1 MFMRKHHV
9 FKLAFSV
16 VFQCILWV
24 QSSDG
29 FAQVSA
35 TKPYKIL
42 VPFAAGGSSDV
53 MARNLAKQLSEQ
65 TNTPYFV
72 DNKPGGGGGVAIEA
86 VAKANPDGHT
96 LLYGTIGT
104 NGVAPVLFKNF
115 PVDPVKDLQPISI
128 LAFNPSV
135 LIVNSTLPIH
145 SVKELILYAKNN
157 PGKLTYASA
166 GNGSIS
172 HLAGELLKTT
182 AGIDLVHV
190 PYKGGGA
197 AVNDLMSGNVSM
209 MIETITNAMTL
220 VQSGKMRALAVTS
233 SKPWPSNPELPTFQ
247 QAGLPGYEVDS
258 WTGLFTSSATPRSLV
273 DKLNAEVAKATQN
286 ESYKKSMT
294 AIGVEAASSTPEEFA
309 AFVNNELVKWAK
321 VIKLTGTKID

>member
-1 MFMRKHHV
+1 M
-9 FKLAFSV
+9 
-16 VFQCILWV
+16 
-24 QSSDG
+24 
-29 FAQVSA
+29 
-35 TKPYKIL
+35 
-42 VPFAAGGSSDV
+42 
-53 MARNLAKQLSEQ
+53 
-65 TNTPYFV
+65 
-72 DNKPGGGGGVAIEA
+72 
-86 VAKANPDGHT
+86 
-96 LLYGTIGT
+96 
-104 NGVAPVLFKNF
+104 
-115 PVDPVKDLQPISI
+115 
-128 LAFNPSV
+128 
-135 LIVNSTLPIH
+135 
-145 SVKELILYAKNN
+145 
-157 PGKLTYASA
+157 
-166 GNGSIS
+166 
-172 HLAGELLKTT
+172 KTT

-258 WTGLFTSSATPRSLV
+258 WTGLFTSSATPRSQV

-294 AIGVEAASSTPEEFA
+294 AIGVEASSSTPEEFA